1 MKPRRRCGSWILIG
15 ALIGCLGV
23 RADNTPHRD
32 TNNDTD
38 VIVIGGGIAGLSA
51 ALEASALGAR
61 VLVVEAA
68 SVAGGHA
75 VKAGGFALV
84 GTPLQIRKGF
94 VDSPESA
101 FRDLMTWGE
110 DPDPV
115 WVRYF
120 VDHARTDIHDW
131 LTGFG
136 VRFTVLLDTPE
147 DTVPRFHF
155 AGGTAVNVIVPMLR
169 AAAGRDNLQIL
180 HNTEAVRLAAA
191 ANDRFTVTARNL
203 RDDRQHTVD
212 AASVVI
218 ATGGFQSNL
227 DLVRAHFRAGDA
239 TAPARLLIGS
249 GRRAN
254 GDGLRLG
261 AAVGARLVRLDRQV
275 IFVDG
280 LADPREPQ
288 RGLKV
293 DNPAAIRIDAQGLRF
308 VDETAP
314 SRDIETAVLSLR
326 EPRHWLVFD
335 ARGRKRLRVRG
346 AVWLDR
352 DTTAAEILNNP
363 AVVPRGA
370 SIRAL
375 AAAAGLPADALQA
388 TVDRHNLQAAANSGP
403 APLTRA
409 PFYAMPLWPM
419 TRKSMGGLQIDTD
432 ARVIGSDAAPIDGLF
447 AAGEATG
454 VAGINGRHGG
464 SGTFL
469 APSVLTGRVAGR
481 HAADYARAAPAAIP
495 EPGYVSTAGSMPM
508 PAADGPVATNADAL
522 RRELAIERPG
532 YWHWERSHRIVLER
546 TLACTDCHSTAWPTT
561 PATTRTQTLL
571 RLTTCS
577 RCH

>member
-1 MKPRRRCGSWILIG
+1 MNHRRRRGCSRVLAS
-15 ALIGCLGV
+15 ALAFCLGAH
-23 RADNTPHRD
+23 ADNPPQAD
-32 TNNDTD
+32 AD

-61 VLVVEAA
+61 VLVIEAS

-94 VDSPESA
+94 VDTPDTA
-101 FRDLMTWGE
+101 FSDLMAWGE
-110 DPDPV
+110 DADPA
-115 WVRYF
+115 WVRIF
-120 VDHARTDIHDW
+120 VDHSRTDIHDW

-136 VRFTVLLDTPE
+136 VRFTILLDTPE
-147 DTVPRFHF
+147 DSVPRFHF
-155 AGGTAVNVIVPMLR
+155 AGGTAVNVVVPMTR
-169 AAAGRDNLQIL
+169 AAVARANLRIL
-180 HNTEAVRLAAA
+180 YHTEAVGLAADA
-191 ANDRFTVTARNL
+191 TGGFTVTVRNL
-203 RDDRQHTVD
+203 RDGRQHAVN
-212 AASVVI
+212 AAAVII

-227 DLVRAHFRAGDA
+227 DLVRTHFRAGDVA
-239 TAPARLLIGS
+239 APAHLLIGS
-249 GRRAN
+249 GRRAT

-261 AAVGARLVRLDRQV
+261 AAVGARLTRLDRQV

-293 DNPAAIRIDAQGLRF
+293 DNPAAIRVDSQGRRF

-314 SRDIETAVLSLR
+314 SRNIEAAVLALP
-326 EPRHWLVFD
+326 EPRHWLVYD
-335 ARGRKRLRVRG
+335 ARGKKQLRIRG

-352 DTTAAEILNNP
+352 NTMTTEILDEP
-363 AVVPRGA
+363 TVVPRGD

-388 TVDRHNLQAAANSGP
+388 TVDRHNAQATGETHPAA
-403 APLTRA
+403 LTEA

-432 ARVIGSDAAPIDGLF
+432 AQVIGPDAAPIEGLF

-469 APSVLTGRVAGR
+469 APAVLTGRVAGR
-481 HAADYARAAPAAIP
+481 SAAAHAQSASAMAAEPEPESKPAA
-495 EPGYVSTAGSMPM
+495 TAGGPI
-508 PAADGPVATNADAL
+508 ATHADEL
-522 RRELAIERPG
+522 RRQLAIERPG
-532 YWHWERSHRIVLER
+532 YWHWQRSHAIVLER
-546 TLACTDCHSTAWPTT
+546 ALACTDCHSTTWPTT
-561 PATTRTQTLL
+561 PATTRAQELL
-571 RLTTCS
+571 RLATCS